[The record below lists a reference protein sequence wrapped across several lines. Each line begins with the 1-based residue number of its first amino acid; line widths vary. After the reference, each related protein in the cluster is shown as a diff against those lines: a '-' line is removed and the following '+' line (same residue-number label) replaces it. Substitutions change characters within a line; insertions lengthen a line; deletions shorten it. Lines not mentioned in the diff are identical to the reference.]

1 MREGLKPAK
10 RQSIYARL
18 YRDLSDTA
26 VRVLE
31 RRNEIEWRVEGLAV
45 IMAMFVLGAAGI
57 APTEGTQVD
66 NPVGNILI
74 CRAGY
79 WSIGCGFWPEGLA
92 SDRV

>member
-1 MREGLKPAK
+1 MREGLKPEK

-74 CRAGY
+74 CRGVR
-79 WSIGCGFWPEGLA
+79 G
-92 SDRV
+92 